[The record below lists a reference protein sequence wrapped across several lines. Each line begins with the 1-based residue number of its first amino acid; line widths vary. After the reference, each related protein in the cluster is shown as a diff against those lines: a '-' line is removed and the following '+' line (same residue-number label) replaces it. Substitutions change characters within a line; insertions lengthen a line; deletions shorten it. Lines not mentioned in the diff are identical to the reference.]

1 MIGSLIL
8 KIAGPID
15 KRPNVFNS
23 LDLDT
28 SCVFEL
34 RFNGFSY
41 REISQL
47 LDISIS
53 SVDSKLSRARR
64 FMKNL

>member
-23 LDLDT
+23 LDLERVNKIHNPKLAAPPPKLIT
-28 SCVFEL
+28 YHQNGCV
-34 RFNGFSY
+34 
-41 REISQL
+41 
-47 LDISIS
+47 
-53 SVDSKLSRARR
+53 K
-64 FMKNL
+64 K